1 MNRMFTCMTHAPIA
15 ALLVVASTSALSA
28 PPERPIR
35 IGILTST
42 TEERGARLERSLVEG
57 MRTLGY
63 VEGKNLEIVRRTGRY
78 PGVDPLAKEL
88 AGMTLDSI
96 VTSCGYTTSLAF
108 KATKAIP
115 IVMGSVTDPVGL
127 GFVRSLAQPGT
138 NVTGTSASV
147 PGLAPK
153 MLEYLRLALPDVR
166 RVGLIVNEKNVR
178 QQDALRA
185 AQVVSAS
192 LNLSL
197 ATIEV
202 RRFASEESA
211 LEAIRST
218 QVQAVMALPD
228 DDLHRMYMPAIYD
241 ASEKLRVPTF
251 FNKSDAVESGGVL
264 SYGPDSFDVFRH
276 SAGHVDKIANG
287 TSPAQLPVEQPTRME
302 FVINLKQ
309 ANAFGLTIPR
319 AALLRADW
327 VVK

>member
-1 MNRMFTCMTHAPIA
+1 MNRTSTCMTHASIA

-35 IGILTST
+35 IGFLTTSS
-42 TEERGARLERSLVEG
+42 EDRGARMERSLVDG
-57 MRTLGY
+57 LRSLGY
-63 VEGKNLEIVRRTGRY
+63 VEGKNLQILRRTGQY
-78 PGVDPLAKEL
+78 PDLEPSAKEL
-88 AGMTLDSI
+88 AGMTLDAI
-96 VTSCGYTTSLAF
+96 VTSCGYSTTLAV
-108 KATKAIP
+108 KATNTIP
-115 IVMGSVTDPVGL
+115 IIMGSVTDPVGY

-185 AQVVSAS
+185 AQAVSAS
-192 LNLSL
+192 LNLSI

-202 RRFASEESA
+202 LRFASEESA
-211 LEAIRST
+211 LEAIRSM

-228 DDLHRMYMPAIYD
+228 DDRHRMYMSAIYG

-251 FNKSDAVESGGVL
+251 FNKSDAVESGGML
-264 SYGPDSFDVFRH
+264 SYGPDSFDVLRH

-287 TSPAQLPVEQPTRME
+287 ISPTQLPVEQPTRME

-309 ANAFGLTIPR
+309 ANAFGIAIPR